1 MKKLRRVVSS
11 SEQGFGMIDTLVAT
25 VLLGIAVVA
34 MLAGFTY
41 ASMSTRENRER
52 IQAIM
57 LAQETLENLKQNDG
71 KKNANWIVTSPPGY
85 SVSVSN
91 GKANDLDKLQ
101 AVTVKVAWQEAG
113 KKRSLSMVEY
123 IYLK

>member
-52 IQAIM
+52 IQATM

-71 KKNANWIVTSPPGY
+71 INTTFDL
-85 SVSVSN
+85 SVMKPIDGVFNQAQDRYRIEKIKGGNLDGCLARGRSRPQYVN
-91 GKANDLDKLQ
+91 G
-101 AVTVKVAWQEAG
+101 G
-113 KKRSLSMVEY
+113 
-123 IYLK
+123 IYLS